1 MPSQYNNTE
10 NNRNNEF
17 ENLIIDMSV
26 TKYLITAEIKIDGI
40 VTRSDVIG
48 AIFGQTE
55 GLLDDLDLREAQ
67 RSGRIGRIEVK
78 LEHKNGKTYGKIWI
92 PSSLDQIET
101 AIVAAAVEQIERVG
115 PCRAEVRIHDIEDVR
130 KKKKEMIV
138 DRAVQLYYEMKN
150 KLSSQGATIREIVI
164 EKVKEY
170 EIIEYGPDRCPAGPE
185 IESSDEII
193 IVEGRNDVLNL
204 LKNGYKNAIAVNGTN
219 VPPTIIKLSQEK
231 TTTAFVDGDRGG
243 LAILKEL
250 LQVAD
255 VDYIAAAPRGWE
267 VEQLSY
273 KQIQKALRSRIN
285 VKQLMSNM
293 SVTNRE
299 ELMSTIIQKTIELM
313 EKIMAEELEETREKI
328 SSKVLSENK
337 YPIHRERTVTAEIK
351 QSIGTVNNRAERG
364 TDTMSVIRQE
374 PSRSQ
379 AQQNAVEIQA
389 VLQQQQKVFKPAVES
404 LEAPSELTEY
414 VKKIIQMD
422 YKELLE
428 KRLAAIIDKS
438 GNIIKTIAVRELINE
453 LKNVSNA
460 QTLILG
466 GIITQRLIDA
476 AYERGIKEIIGL
488 DMRGVVRLPH
498 DMVVITRHN
507 IGHKSS

>member
-1 MPSQYNNTE
+1 MPSQYNNNE
-10 NNRNNEF
+10 SGRSNEF

-78 LEHKNGKTYGKIWI
+78 LEHRNGKTYGKIWI
-92 PSSLDQIET
+92 PSSLDQVET
-101 AIVAAAVEQIERVG
+101 AIVAAAIEQIERVG
-115 PCRAEVRIHDIEDVR
+115 PCRAEVKVLDIEDVR

-185 IESSDEII
+185 VEGSDEII

-255 VDYIAAAPRGWE
+255 IDYIAVAPRGWE

-273 KQIQKALRSRIN
+273 KQILKALRSRIN

-293 SVTNRE
+293 SVTNRDD
-299 ELMSTIIQKTIELM
+299 LMSMIIQKAIELM
-313 EKIMAEELEETREKI
+313 EKIVSEEFEEAKEKI
-328 SSKVLSENK
+328 SSRVLGEGRTA
-337 YPIHRERTVTAEIK
+337 HERPQFGETKSSNAAAT
-351 QSIGTVNNRAERG
+351 SRAERLVE
-364 TDTMSVIRQE
+364 TTPASRQE
-374 PSRSQ
+374 APRS
-379 AQQNAVEIQA
+379 ASQQNAVEIQA
-389 VLQQQQKVFKPAVES
+389 TLQQKTFKPTVES
-404 LEAPSELTEY
+404 LEAPPELSEY
-414 VKKIIQMD
+414 VKKISQMD
-422 YKELLE
+422 YRELLE
-428 KRLAAIIDKS
+428 KRLAAIVDKS
-438 GNIIKTIAVRELINE
+438 GNVIKTIAVRELMNE
-453 LKNVSNA
+453 LKTISNA

-466 GIITQRLIDA
+466 GIITQRLIDM
-476 AYERGIKEIIGL
+476 AYERGIKEVIGL

-498 DMVVITRHN
+498 DMIIITRHN
-507 IGHKSS
+507 IGQRLT